1 MEQRNSSKIEIKER
15 RAVVRV
21 VEKPWGRELWWAVT
35 PAYVGKILEVKA
47 GQRLSLQYHKEKL
60 ESMYF
65 VSGSGQFVYG
75 EQVLTIEPGL
85 AVTIEPGTVHRIIA
99 TSDVTVFEVS
109 TPQVEDVVRIEDAYG
124 RSPSQAQP
132 V

>member
-1 MEQRNSSKIEIKER
+1 M
-15 RAVVRV
+15 RV
-21 VEKPWGRELWWAVT
+21 VEKPWGREVWWAET

-65 VSGSGQFVYG
+65 AAGSGTLILG
-75 EQVLTIEPGL
+75 NETKEITPGL
-85 AVTIEPGTVHRIIA
+85 AVTIEPGTIHRIIA

-109 TPQVEDVVRIEDAYG
+109 TPQVEDVVRVEDAYG
-124 RSPSQAQP
+124 RTPNPPEP